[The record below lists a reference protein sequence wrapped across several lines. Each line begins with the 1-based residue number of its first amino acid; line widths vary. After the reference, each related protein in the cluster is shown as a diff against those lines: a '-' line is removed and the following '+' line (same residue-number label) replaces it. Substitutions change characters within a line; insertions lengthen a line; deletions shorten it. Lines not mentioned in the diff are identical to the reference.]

1 MGLKILHSA
10 DWHLDSPFG
19 GFSEPQR
26 QLLREQQKLLP
37 GKIADLCRRENCDL
51 VLLAGDLFD
60 GQPNQDTV
68 DILKEALAR
77 CGAPVLIAPGQMPTL
92 PLGRL
97 LMTCMPQ
104 TESMWYRAS
113 VSIMA

>member
-51 VLLAGDLFD
+51 VLLAGDLFV
-60 GQPNQDTV
+60 GQPNRDTV

-77 CGAPVLIAPGQMPTL
+77 CGAPVLVTIDSATGL
-92 PLGRL
+92 CRKA
-97 LMTCMPQ
+97 
-104 TESMWYRAS
+104 ERVDEWD
-113 VSIMA
+113 